1 MNISIIV
8 QHVRVL
14 LHGHLFSLKII
25 PWDISP
31 VFRNAGWDISRILRV
46 EHAITAIKNALLA
59 IWKQIAAIPVL
70 LPMAGIITPATRPA
84 KVASSYLRT
93 AAIVRHAI
101 QPAFPAWIRPIAM
114 SAL

>member
-1 MNISIIV
+1 MTQLYVSIAIYIAVVAMNISIIV

-59 IWKQIAAIPVL
+59 I
-70 LPMAGIITPATRPA
+70 
-84 KVASSYLRT
+84 
-93 AAIVRHAI
+93 
-101 QPAFPAWIRPIAM
+101 
-114 SAL
+114 